1 MEGNIARPQVVV
13 SKSVSKDKDLGG
25 KRPRKCPLFRM
36 IFLTV
41 FRIVLF
47 VVISGIVF
55 LSVTEYTIYQLH
67 TD

>member
-25 KRPRKCPLFRM
+25 KQPHKCPLFRM
-36 IFLTV
+36 IFLNV

-47 VVISGIVF
+47 GVISGIVF
-55 LSVTEYTIYQLH
+55 LSVKEYTIYQLH